1 MIGKKILVIDDEPLM
16 CRLIRSIF
24 VQEGAEVET
33 ALDGSEGLQKFSETQ
48 PDLVLLDIMLPGI
61 DGWEVCRQI
70 RKQSDVPIVMLS
82 ALNRQEDIVRG
93 LDSGADDYVTKPFSH
108 DVLLARAESAIRRTE
123 LQSAMQSQDVYDDGY
138 LQVDLDRQSV
148 IAGGKSVQLN
158 STEFELLSFM
168 LQNAGRVCTF
178 AQILENVWGE
188 DYRSSAEYVHV
199 YIWQLRQ
206 KLEKDPKRPTYL
218 VTEHSIGYRFEE
230 SEEPAN

>member
-1 MIGKKILVIDDEPLM
+1 LKGKKILVIDDEPLM
-16 CRLIRSIF
+16 CKLVRSIF
-24 VQEGAEVET
+24 VQEGADVTT
-33 ALDGSEGLQKFSETQ
+33 ALDGDEGLKKFAETN

-61 DGWEVCRQI
+61 DGWEVCRNI

-108 DVLLARAESAIRRTE
+108 DVLIARAESAIRRTE
-123 LQSAMQSQDVYDDGY
+123 LQSEMQSKAVYDDGY
-138 LQVDLDRQSV
+138 LHVDLNRKSV
-148 IAGGKSVQLN
+148 VVGGKSVHLN
-158 STEFELLSFM
+158 ATEFELLAYM

-206 KLEKDPKRPTYL
+206 KVEKDPKRPTYL
-218 VTEHSIGYRFEE
+218 ITEHSIGYRFEE
-230 SEEPAN
+230 ND

>member
-1 MIGKKILVIDDEPLM
+1 LIGKKILVIDDEPLM

-33 ALDGSEGLQKFSETQ
+33 ALDGNEGLQKFSEKQ

-70 RKQSDVPIVMLS
+70 RRQSDVPIVMLS

-123 LQSAMQSQDVYDDGY
+123 LQSAMQSQAVYDDGY

-148 IAGGKSVQLN
+148 IAGGKSVHLN
-158 STEFELLSFM
+158 STEFELLTFM

-230 SEEPAN
+230 SEDATN